1 MEKMKLFVPIV
12 ATAFFAVAI
21 GYAIAEDRK
30 STSYQDCVLDAMK
43 GGGGGSGSALATIHY
58 MCVNKF
64 GDPRVPR

>member
-1 MEKMKLFVPIV
+1 MEKMKLVVPIV

-21 GYAIAEDRK
+21 CYAIAEDRK
-30 STSYQDCVLDAMK
+30 PISYQDCVLDAMK
-43 GGGGGSGSALATIHY
+43 GGGVSGSALATIHY